1 MHGVGGTTPEEM
13 LGDARTVRVAGD
25 DTAAVF
31 RRAEDVSE
39 DVSGAGGGPR
49 GVPGPRG
56 GGGPVQE
63 AYVWCNLTS
72 GDAGRALWLLLL
84 PFMVVNLAHWMRPA
98 APARPRAVRLYGL
111 LVRLIALTLTV
122 LLVAA
127 ACEVALDLVAWQ
139 CAGARGCARRHFWL
153 AFLTPDAAQGPGVRR
168 WAELLGTSGG
178 WWAQPGRRLALA
190 ALVPGGL
197 ILLLWYLSHRTW
209 SAYESHRP
217 LVQGPDPAPDPD
229 DGALAR
235 PGFWYGRRLVARL
248 RAAHTAAGLLTVAA
262 ALATP
267 AVRFDHRPGGPG
279 ALDTLGR
286 LLTACLLAGAGA
298 TVAAVC
304 RRGRDEHRVDQRLDP
319 HLLRPLPL
327 GALALLLLTA
337 LYTGWSRPDWHS
349 SGRLPGAPAFGGL
362 MLAQGVLVVV
372 LGVVAWGMYR
382 RTVTSLAPAAETD
395 VDSGSVLGPASVLDP
410 GSAPG
415 PGIGSGPASGPGFG
429 RGFGSGVGSGPERGP
444 GPGRDPDSDPAPG
457 PGSGPGSGSGLDLDR
472 DRERAPDRGPSTGP
486 CSRLSRDPDFGPGSD
501 SGTGPGSG
509 PDFSSGRAPGLDSD
523 PDLGTGPGPGL
534 IPDLSSGRD
543 PGPGCDLT
551 PDLTP
556 DLGTGPGSGTG
567 PGPGLDRDPD
577 LSSSRDPGA
586 GLTRGPD
593 LGPGPGPGT
602 DLGPGAG
609 PGPGPSPRSDPDV
622 ARDFGAGPGPNPR
635 PTPHPRPT
643 PSTHGLGGPAAALV
657 GCVLGG
663 VMSGG
668 VAQRVADWLDGAG
681 GAVSGPPVVLT
692 WQASMIPPLL
702 AVLLGVAVRLAA
714 GTARL
719 ARAERDRVRREH
731 PGEPEDPARTRA
743 IAHARAMAAL
753 TDRAPLVLTV
763 LSAAAL
769 VLGGGA
775 LAGALVSG
783 RSPDGAAGG
792 TAAAVRIAAGISQG
806 LGSWLVGLGFLLFVT
821 WGRRAYKD
829 RGARRTV
836 GILWDVGTF
845 WPRAAHPFAPPCYAE
860 RAVPDLTWRMATWTE
875 ATGGRLV
882 LSGHSQGSVLAAAA
896 AWQLTPATRARIAL
910 LTYGSPLERLYGRWF
925 PAHFGP
931 AALAGLHRDVACWH
945 NLYRRTDPIGGPVRL
960 LAGGQPP
967 VDRPPLQDPLTYG
980 RTPEHPLPTPILGH
994 SCYRS
999 DPAFAQV
1006 RADLLTRLRTQ
1017 LPAPRGE
1024 SAI

>member
-1 MHGVGGTTPEEM
+1 MERAQERPSGQPAGGRAPEPVDLELLVHGVGGTTPEEM

-39 DVSGAGGGPR
+39 DVSGAGAGPR
-49 GVPGPRG
+49 GGPGARG

-139 CAGARGCARRHFWL
+139 CAGARDCARRHFWL

-168 WAELLGTSGG
+168 WTELLGTSGG

-217 LVQGPDPAPDPD
+217 LVQGPAPDPD
-229 DGALAR
+229 DSALAR

-248 RAAHTAAGLLTVAA
+248 RAAHTAAGLLTIAA

-267 AVRFDHRPGGPG
+267 ALRFDHRPGGPG
-279 ALDTLGR
+279 ALDTLGV
-286 LLTACLLAGAGA
+286 LLTACLLAGAGV

-319 HLLRPLPL
+319 HLLRQLPL

-349 SGRLPGAPAFGGL
+349 TGRLPGAPAFGGL
-362 MLAQGVLVVV
+362 MLAQGALVVL
-372 LGVVAWGMYR
+372 LGLVAWGMYR
-382 RTVTSLAPAAETD
+382 SGATPSAPTTETD
-395 VDSGSVLGPASVLDP
+395 IDSASVLGPASV
-410 GSAPG
+410 PG
-415 PGIGSGPASGPGFG
+415 PASVLGRGSGPVLGIGS
-429 RGFGSGVGSGPERGP
+429 
-444 GPGRDPDSDPAPG
+444 DPA
-457 PGSGPGSGSGLDLDR
+457 
-472 DRERAPDRGPSTGP
+472 
-486 CSRLSRDPDFGPGSD
+486 
-501 SGTGPGSG
+501 
-509 PDFSSGRAPGLDSD
+509 SD
-523 PDLGTGPGPGL
+523 PDLSPRSDSGL
-534 IPDLSSGRD
+534 
-543 PGPGCDLT
+543 
-551 PDLTP
+551 
-556 DLGTGPGSGTG
+556 
-567 PGPGLDRDPD
+567 
-577 LSSSRDPGA
+577 
-586 GLTRGPD
+586 
-593 LGPGPGPGT
+593 GPGPGT
-602 DLGPGAG
+602 DLGPDPSSRSDPDLALDLSAG
-609 PGPGPSPRSDPDV
+609 PGPGPD
-622 ARDFGAGPGPNPR
+622 PR
-635 PTPHPRPT
+635 PTSHPRPT

-681 GAVSGPPVVLT
+681 GAISGPSVVLT

-719 ARAERDRVRREH
+719 ARVERDRVRREH
-731 PGEPEDPARTRA
+731 PGEAEDPARTRA

-769 VLGGGA
+769 VLGGVA

-792 TAAAVRIAAGISQG
+792 TAAVVEIAAGISQG

-931 AALAGLHRDVACWH
+931 AALAGLHRDMACWH
-945 NLYRRTDPIGGPVRL
+945 NLYRRSDPIGGPVRL
-960 LAGGQPP
+960 PVDDQPP
-967 VDRPPLQDPLTYG
+967 VDRPPLRDPLTYG

-994 SCYRS
+994 SCYQS

-1006 RADLLTRLRTQ
+1006 RADLLTRLHTE

-1024 SAI
+1024 SAT